1 MKKII
6 LILIIVLTY
15 ALSVKAQTL
24 TIKIT
29 EIKSTKGQIRLAFFQ
44 SQDDLSNET
53 PSFAKYIGKSKL
65 KNGAITVKYTDIKKG
80 KYGIALLDDEDCDGL
95 MKYAFYV
102 PREGFGFSNY
112 KHKGMK
118 KPKFNDFC
126 FDYDGGDM
134 IIYIEVRYI
143 M

>member
-1 MKKII
+1 MKKIVII
-6 LILIIVLTY
+6 LVIVLIY

-24 TIKIT
+24 IIKIS
-29 EIKSTKGQIRLAFFQ
+29 EINNTKGQIRLAFFQ
-44 SQDDLSNET
+44 SEADFANET

-65 KNGAITVKYTDIKKG
+65 KDGAITVKYSNIKKG
-80 KYGIALLDDEDCDGL
+80 KYGIALLDDEDCDGV
-95 MKYAFYV
+95 MRYSFFV

-112 KHKGMK
+112 KHKGMT
-118 KPKFNDFC
+118 KPKFKDFC

-134 IIYIEVRYI
+134 TIDIEVRYV